1 MEKKE
6 CVQSLNLKCKKRKI
20 YGVKATQSIG
30 MRVHVFSDKEN
41 KLNNFKVVISVQFI
55 KTHRYFENG
64 LHVY

>member
-1 MEKKE
+1 MEKKR
-6 CVQSLNLKCKKRKI
+6 VRSISYLKCKKRKI